1 MAATETQTESKPN
14 SAALIE
20 TRQVSKSYRDFGALT
35 DCSLVIN
42 EGEVFGLLGPNGAGK
57 STLIR
62 LLLGFLKPSSGQST
76 IQGLD
81 CWSQRELVHRLVAY
95 IPGDARLFRMMTGKG
110 ILRLFSQLRHPDR
123 AVQQQLLANGLELA
137 DFLELDLKRWVGL
150 MSTGMRQKLAL
161 VTCFMADTPI
171 MILDEPTANLDPTV
185 RGRVLELVERAK
197 SIGSTIVFSSHVL
210 SEIEDV
216 CDRVAILRS
225 GQLVHTAPMSE
236 IRLKHRIR
244 ARIIGDLPPIPTALQ
259 PMLEIRQ
266 SKEQIQI
273 DTPGELSEVLKWL
286 AEASLAGM
294 HVQPIGLKSIYD
306 YYHSNQSDSSHID
319 SSISLDRAPSRQ

>member
-1 MAATETQTESKPN
+1 MSKN
-14 SAALIE
+14 
-20 TRQVSKSYRDFGALT
+20 YRDFQALT
-35 DCSLVIN
+35 DCSLAISQ
-42 EGEVFGLLGPNGAGK
+42 GEVFGLLGPNGAGK

-62 LLLGFLKPSSGQST
+62 LLLGFLKPSTGQAT

-81 CWSQRELVHRLVAY
+81 CWSQRKLVHRLVAY

-110 ILRLFSQLRHPDR
+110 ILRLFAQLRQPDR
-123 AVQQQLLANGLELA
+123 TQQQQLFANGLELA

-161 VTCFMADTPI
+161 VTCFMAATPI
-171 MILDEPTANLDPTV
+171 LILDEPTANLDPTV

-216 CDRVAILRS
+216 CDRVAILR
-225 GQLVHTAPMSE
+225 GGRLVHNAPMSE

-244 ARIIGDLPPIPTALQ
+244 ARIKGDLPPVPSALQ
-259 PMLEIRQ
+259 PMLEISRN
-266 SKEQIQI
+266 EGQIQI

-286 AEASLAGM
+286 AEASLEGM
-294 HVQPIGLKSIYD
+294 QVQPIGLKSIYD
-306 YYHSNQSDSSHID
+306 HYHRDHPIESIG
-319 SSISLDRAPSRQ
+319 SSIPAN